1 MPMAIRLLV
10 ASCLGKDGYEIPS
23 GSRQSDDGANP
34 GSAHQTIHHAMFIIW
49 EFFIRE
55 MDLMLCGGKVLPTHT
70 AWRIMPVS
78 CKGGQRRAC

>member
-1 MPMAIRLLV
+1 MRF
-10 ASCLGKDGYEIPS
+10 PS

-55 MDLMLCGGKVLPTHT
+55 MDLMLCGGKVLPTHYH
-70 AWRIMPVS
+70 ARFLQS
-78 CKGGQRRAC
+78 RAEACMLSNTRCV